1 MPRIALEPVQIMT
14 KEAYLEFEEAATEKH
29 EFVHGQIYAMAGGTR
44 AHNRVSGNLFAYL
57 WNASRETEC
66 EVFNS
71 DMRLEASEVY
81 YYPDAMVVC
90 DKTDNDSTIVR
101 RPCLIA
107 EVLSKSTSDIDRTEK
122 LFAYQKLESLQ
133 VYILLAQDTIRAEIY
148 RRDLEGWRYE
158 LYETGDSIKLPCV
171 NAEIKL
177 DDLYKNVELES
188 A

>member
-14 KEAYLEFEEAATEKH
+14 KAAHLDFEERSSDKH
-29 EFVHGQIYAMAGGTR
+29 EFVHGQIYAMAGLTR
-44 AHNRVSGNLFAYL
+44 PHNRVSSNLFAYL
-57 WNASRETEC
+57 WNASQNGSC

-71 DMRLEASEVY
+71 DMRLEVHEVY
-81 YYPDAMVVC
+81 YYPDVMVAC
-90 DKTDNDSTIVR
+90 DETDNDPKIVR

-107 EVLSKSTSDIDRTEK
+107 EVSSKTTSDIDRTEK
-122 LFAYQKLESLQ
+122 LFAYRKLEGLQ
-133 VYILLAQDTIRAEIY
+133 VFIVRSQDAVRAEIY

-158 LYETGDSIKLPCV
+158 FYESGDTMKLPCV

>member
-1 MPRIALEPVQIMT
+1 MPRIALEPPQIMT
-14 KEAYLEFEEAATEKH
+14 KAAYLEFEENANQRH
-29 EFVHGQIYAMAGGTR
+29 EFVHGQIYAMAGGSR

-57 WNASRETEC
+57 WNASQESEC

-71 DMRLEASEVY
+71 DMRLEASDVY
-81 YYPDAMVVC
+81 YYPDVMVAC
-90 DKTDNDSTIVR
+90 DKTDNDPKIVR

-107 EVLSKSTSDIDRTEK
+107 EVSSKSTNDIDRTEK
-122 LFAYQKLESLQ
+122 LFAYQKLEALQ
-133 VYILLAQDTIRAEIY
+133 VYILLAQDAIRAEIY

-158 LYETGDSIKLPCV
+158 LYEAGDTMKLPCV
-171 NAEIKL
+171 NIEIKL